1 MVIQNKHK
9 DPENLIHLNQL
20 LLRLSKMNDLAV
32 ALVQNL
38 LRDSTN
44 ETLW

>member
-20 LLRLSKMNDLAV
+20 PLKLSKLNVLDV
-32 ALVQNL
+32 ALVQNVWI
-38 LRDSTN
+38 SYS
-44 ETLW
+44 